1 VLRSAVTRSNAN
13 SRESSVSQL
22 PTESSV
28 PLAVSSFIG
37 REQELAEVSRLLS
50 RTRLLTL
57 TGTGGVGKT
66 RLALELARAVAAEG
80 VQHACLVELAPVAD
94 SSLVPQTVASALGLA
109 LHPRQS
115 PIEAIIQNL
124 RRQHVL
130 LILDNCEHVLQSCA
144 ELAHQILTAC
154 ADVQILATS
163 RQRLGI
169 GGEMTWR
176 VPSMALAPENASVQ
190 EVSACDA
197 VQLFV
202 QRAVA
207 LSSSFS
213 LSDENAIAIARIC
226 RRLDGIPLAIELAA
240 ARINVLSVSQIADR
254 LQEGLRL
261 LTGGSRTAP
270 IRQRTLEATFEW
282 SYRLLDPAERAFL
295 VRSSVFVNGWT
306 LEAAE
311 SVCSGGAV
319 RSADVLDLSTE
330 LIDKSFV
337 SAERSENDSVRYRLL
352 EPLRQ
357 FTSERLAN
365 EPGVRDV
372 RRRHARWFAGL
383 AHTAAEQ
390 YHGPKQGAAL
400 SRIELEHANLLAA
413 LHWLYESGEIDQA
426 DQLAASL
433 WWFWLRRNLQEG
445 RSWLER
451 LLDSAAPKRSE
462 LRRAN
467 LLMQLAA
474 IAWLQGDFGAA
485 QSWADESLAI
495 ARRHKDAPTTAYAL
509 GVAGRLGVVRGDYA
523 AARGYFEESL
533 ALAREIGDGWW
544 QSRACEGLATV
555 ALERGDFPAADH
567 VLEMAVRI
575 ARDIGDDWSLATLL
589 NGLGDV
595 ARARGQYERAA
606 ELYQESVALHDGLGT
621 EPAPTLR
628 HNLAY
633 TAMHR
638 GDLVLAAAL
647 FSESLHLYRAY
658 DERRG
663 VAECVIGL
671 AGVAAHIGDRAR
683 AAQLLGAAE
692 AMFESLGAELS
703 PSNRADFSR
712 IVAVVRDGWTSSQF
726 SARWTA
732 GHLLGAE
739 KAVEEALAY
748 DVHQDRHRCSPTPE
762 GPLTRREAEV
772 AALIAHGCTNR
783 EIADSLVITEGTVER
798 HVANIFR
805 KLGCRSRA
813 QVASWAT
820 RSLHTEL
827 VGNPG

>member
-1 VLRSAVTRSNAN
+1 
-13 SRESSVSQL
+13 VSQL

-80 VQHACLVELAPVAD
+80 VHREYLVELAPVAD
-94 SSLVPQTVASALGLA
+94 SSLVPQAVASALGLA

-124 RRQHVL
+124 RRQQVL
-130 LILDNCEHVLQSCA
+130 LILDNCEHVLESCA
-144 ELAHQILTAC
+144 ELTHKILTAC
-154 ADVQILATS
+154 AGVQVLATT
-163 RQRLGI
+163 RQPLGI
-169 GGEMTWR
+169 GGEVTWR
-176 VPSMALAPENASVQ
+176 VPPMALAPENASIQ
-190 EVSACDA
+190 ELSACDA

-202 QRAVA
+202 QRAA
-207 LSSSFS
+207 ARSSNFI
-213 LSDENAIAIARIC
+213 LSDENAIAVARIC

-240 ARINVLSVSQIADR
+240 GRINVLSVNQIADR
-254 LQEGLRL
+254 LQDGLRL

-270 IRQRTLEATFEW
+270 IRQQTLEATFEW
-282 SYRLLDPAERAFL
+282 SYRLLDASERALL
-295 VRSSVFVNGWT
+295 VRSSVFVGGWT

-311 SVCSGGAV
+311 AVCSGGAV
-319 RSADVLDLSTE
+319 RSADVLDLMTE

-365 EPGVRDV
+365 EPAIRDL
-372 RRRHARWFAGL
+372 RLRHARWFAGI
-383 AHTAAEQ
+383 AQTAAEQ

-400 SRIELEHANLLAA
+400 SRIELEHANLRAA
-413 LHWLYESGEIDQA
+413 LHWLYEYDEIDQA

-445 RSWLER
+445 RGWLER
-451 LLDSAAPKRSE
+451 LLESAAPKRPE

-467 LLMQLAA
+467 LLMELAA
-474 IAWLQGDFGAA
+474 IAWLQGDFAVA
-485 QSWADESLAI
+485 QSWADESLEI

-555 ALERGDFPAADH
+555 ALERGDFLTADN
-567 VLEMAVRI
+567 VLDTAVRI

-595 ARARGQYERAA
+595 ARARGQYERAG
-606 ELYQESVALHDGLGT
+606 ELYQQSLALHDGLGT

-638 GDLVLAAAL
+638 GDLALAAAL
-647 FSESLHLYRAY
+647 FGESLHLYRAY

-663 VAECVIGL
+663 VAECIIGL
-671 AGVAAHIGDRAR
+671 AGVAAHTGDRAR

-692 AMFESLGAELS
+692 AMFESLGAQLS

-712 IVAVVRDGWTSSQF
+712 IVAVVREGWTSTQF

-732 GHLLGAE
+732 GHLLGTE
-739 KAVEEALAY
+739 KAIEQALAY
-748 DVHQDRHRCSPTPE
+748 DVDQDRHRGSPSPE

-772 AALIAHGCTNR
+772 ASLIAHGCTNR
-783 EIADSLVITEGTVER
+783 EIADSLVIAEGTVER

-820 RSLHTEL
+820 QSLHTEL

>member
-1 VLRSAVTRSNAN
+1 
-13 SRESSVSQL
+13 VSQS

-37 REQELAEVSRLLS
+37 REQELAEVSRLLT
-50 RTRLLTL
+50 RARLLTL

-66 RLALELARAVAAEG
+66 RLALELARAVVAEG
-80 VQHACLVELAPVAD
+80 YQHVYVAELAPVAD
-94 SSLVPQTVASALGLA
+94 SSLVVHTVAAALGLA

-115 PIEAIIQNL
+115 PTDTILHNL
-124 RRQHVL
+124 HHRQVL

-163 RQRLGI
+163 RQRLGV
-169 GGEMTWR
+169 GGETVWR
-176 VPSMALAPENASVQ
+176 VPSMALATENASVQ
-190 EVSACDA
+190 QLSTCDA
-197 VQLFV
+197 VQLFAK
-202 QRAVA
+202 RAAA
-207 LSSSFS
+207 LSSSFI

-226 RRLDGIPLAIELAA
+226 RRLEGIPLAIELAA
-240 ARINVLSVSQIADR
+240 GRINVLSLKEIADR
-254 LQEGLRL
+254 LKDGLRL

-270 IRQRTLEATFEW
+270 IRQQTLEATFEW
-282 SYRLLDPAERAFL
+282 SYRLLAPSERAL
-295 VRSSVFVNGWT
+295 LLRSSVFVGGWT

-311 SVCSGGAV
+311 AVCSGGAV
-319 RSADVLDLSTE
+319 RSADVLDVLTG

-337 SAERSENDSVRYRLL
+337 SAEPSENNSVRYRLL

-365 EPGVRDV
+365 EPDVSDV
-372 RRRHARWFAGL
+372 RLRHARWFGAL
-383 AHTAAEQ
+383 AQTAAEQ
-390 YHGPKQGAAL
+390 YHGPKQGGAL
-400 SRIELEHANLLAA
+400 SRIELEHANIRDA
-413 LHWLYESGEIDQA
+413 LHWLYEYGEIDEA

-445 RSWLER
+445 RGWLER
-451 LLDSAAPKRSE
+451 LLDSAVPKRPE

-474 IAWLQGDFGAA
+474 IAWLQGDFGVA

-555 ALERGDFPAADH
+555 ALQRGDFLTADN
-567 VLEMAVRI
+567 VLETAVRI

-633 TAMHR
+633 TAMNR
-638 GDLVLAAAL
+638 GDLPLAAAL
-647 FSESLHLYRAY
+647 FGQSLQLYRAY

-671 AGVAAHIGDRAR
+671 AGVAAHTGDRAR

-692 AMFESLGAELS
+692 AMFESLGAQLS

-712 IVAVVRDGWTSSQF
+712 IVAVVREGWTSSEF

-732 GHLLGAE
+732 GYLLGAE
-739 KAVEEALAY
+739 RAVEEALAY
-748 DVHQDRHRCSPTPE
+748 DVDQDQHRGSATPE

-783 EIADSLVITEGTVER
+783 EIAESLVITEGTVER

-820 RSLHTEL
+820 QSLHTEL